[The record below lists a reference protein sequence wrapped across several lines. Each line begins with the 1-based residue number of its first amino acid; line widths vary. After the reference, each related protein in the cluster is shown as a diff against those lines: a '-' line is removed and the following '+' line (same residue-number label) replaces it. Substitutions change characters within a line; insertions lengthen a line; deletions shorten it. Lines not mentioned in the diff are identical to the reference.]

1 MNGYNGMGRPNMTA
15 IAQTRDEVADGAW
28 MRGSAAPLKG
38 ALLGLVLERPGHG
51 YDLANRLNIR
61 LGPAWRLEA
70 NRVYRLLDDLERSG
84 LVRYEVQPS
93 KHGPRQLRAVYH
105 PTERARAALTR
116 WIETAVPREASRSV
130 LQAKIA
136 VARED
141 DAPRLLAALKR
152 YEIDCLELSQ
162 SLDPPTALTRSWRG
176 LVIDCAKDAVDVQLK
191 AEVDWARRTR
201 QRIGEYVAGE

>member
-1 MNGYNGMGRPNMTA
+1 MTA
-15 IAQTRDEVADGAW
+15 IAQTTEDGAGEVW

-51 YDLANRLNIR
+51 YDLAHRLNMR

-70 NRVYRLLDDLERSG
+70 NRVYRLLDDLERSR

-93 KHGPRQLRAVYH
+93 KHGPRQLRAVYY
-105 PTERARAALTR
+105 PTERAKQALTR
-116 WIETAVPREASRSV
+116 WIETEVPREAARSV

-141 DAPRLLAALKR
+141 DAQLLLEALKR
-152 YEIDCLELSQ
+152 YERDCLELSQ
-162 SLDPPTALTRSWRG
+162 SLSPPTALSCSWRG
-176 LVIDCAKDAVDVQLK
+176 LVIDCARDAVEAQLK

-201 QRIGEYVAGE
+201 QRIGEYVPSD

>member
-1 MNGYNGMGRPNMTA
+1 MTA
-15 IAQTRDEVADGAW
+15 IAQTTTGEVADGMW

-51 YDLANRLNIR
+51 YDLANRLNMR

-93 KHGPRQLRAVYH
+93 KHGPRQLRTVYH
-105 PTERARAALTR
+105 PTEHAREALTR
-116 WIETAVPREASRSV
+116 WIETAVPREAARSV

-141 DAPRLLAALKR
+141 DAPRLLEALKR
-152 YEIDCLELSQ
+152 YERDCLELSQ
-162 SLDPPTALTRSWRG
+162 ALSPPTALSRSWRG
-176 LVIDCAKDAVDVQLK
+176 LVIDCARDAVDAQLK

-201 QRIGEYVAGE
+201 QRIGEYVAAE

>member
-1 MNGYNGMGRPNMTA
+1 MAETVAEVDDA
-15 IAQTRDEVADGAW
+15 IW

-51 YDLANRLNIR
+51 YDLANRLSMR

-84 LVRYEVQPS
+84 LVAYEVQPS

-105 PTERARAALTR
+105 PTEHAEDALTR
-116 WIETAVPREASRSV
+116 WMEKAVPREAARSG

-136 VARED
+136 VAREE
-141 DAPRLLAALKR
+141 DAPRLIEALR
-152 YEIDCLELSQ
+152 QYERECLQLSQ
-162 SLDPPTALTRSWRG
+162 SMSPRMPQVRSWRS
-176 LVIDCAKDAVDVQLK
+176 LVMDCARDAIDAQLK
-191 AEVDWARRTR
+191 AEIDWARRTR
-201 QRIGEYVAGE
+201 QRLAEHIARR

>member
-1 MNGYNGMGRPNMTA
+1 MTA
-15 IAQTRDEVADGAW
+15 IAQTTGEVADGVW

-51 YDLANRLNIR
+51 YDLANRLNMR

-93 KHGPRQLRAVYH
+93 RHGPRQLRAVYH
-105 PTERARAALTR
+105 PTESARQALTR
-116 WIETAVPREASRSV
+116 WIETAVPREAARSV

-141 DAPRLLAALKR
+141 DAPLLLEALKR
-152 YEIDCLELSQ
+152 YERDCLELSQ
-162 SLDPPTALTRSWRG
+162 SLSPPTALSRSWRG
-176 LVIDCAKDAVDVQLK
+176 LVIDCARDAVEAQLK

-201 QRIGEYVAGE
+201 QRIGEYVAGD

>member
-1 MNGYNGMGRPNMTA
+1 MTA
-15 IAQTRDEVADGAW
+15 IAQTAGEAADGVW

-51 YDLANRLNIR
+51 YDLANRLNTR

-93 KHGPRQLRAVYH
+93 RHGPRQLRAVYH
-105 PTERARAALTR
+105 PTEHARLALVR
-116 WIETAVPREASRSV
+116 WMETSVPREAARSV

-136 VARED
+136 VAREE
-141 DAPRLLAALKR
+141 DAFRLLEALKR
-152 YEIDCLELSQ
+152 YERDCLELSQ
-162 SLDPPTALTRSWRG
+162 SLEPPTTVSHTWRG
-176 LVIDCAKDAVDVQLK
+176 LVIDCARDAIDAQLK

-201 QRIGEYVAGE
+201 QRIGEYVAGQ

>member
-1 MNGYNGMGRPNMTA
+1 MNGYNGTGRSNMTA
-15 IAQTRDEVADGAW
+15 IAQTRDEVADGVW

-51 YDLANRLNIR
+51 YDLANRLNMR

-105 PTERARAALTR
+105 PTDHARGALTR
-116 WIETAVPREASRSV
+116 WIETAVPREAARSV

-141 DAPRLLAALKR
+141 DAPRLLVALKR
-152 YEIDCLELSQ
+152 YESDCLELSQ
-162 SLDPPTALTRSWRG
+162 SLDPPTALSKSWRG